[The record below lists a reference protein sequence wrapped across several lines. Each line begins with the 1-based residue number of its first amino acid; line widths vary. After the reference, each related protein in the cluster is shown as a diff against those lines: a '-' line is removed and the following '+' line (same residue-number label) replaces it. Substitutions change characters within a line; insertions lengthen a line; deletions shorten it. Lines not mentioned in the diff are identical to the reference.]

1 MKVGVIGTGV
11 MGSNHLRVIN
21 KINEIELTS
30 AVDINEDN
38 LDNNTKNFKVI
49 KENDYRN
56 IVDFVD
62 SVVISS
68 PTETHY
74 DIAKFFITKGKNV
87 LIEKPITYTIE
98 QADELIR
105 LANDNNVV
113 LAVGHIERFNPAV
126 IYIKKLIKNPLFI
139 EIQRL
144 GRFSMRSLDIDVILD
159 LMIHDLDI
167 ILQWDKSGVRD
178 IRISGIPVI
187 SRKVDIANARLEFN
201 SGLVAN
207 VTASRVS
214 QKKTRKLRIFQKNK
228 YFSIDYKKRI
238 VKYYELNGINIKEEI
253 PEIEDIEPLYSMWK
267 NFHEYC
273 KNKKGYIVSGKEG
286 RDALELALNISKN
299 IMNAKT

>member
-30 AVDINEDN
+30 AVDVNKEN
-38 LDNNTKNFKVI
+38 LDINTKDYKI
-49 KENDYRN
+49 RKENDYRK

-68 PTETHY
+68 PTETHF

-87 LIEKPITYTIE
+87 LIEKPITSTIE

-105 LANDNNVV
+105 LASDNNVV

-126 IYIKKLIKNPLFI
+126 IYIKELVEKPLFI

-144 GRFSMRSLDIDVILD
+144 GQFSMRSLDIDVILD

-167 ILQWDKSGVRD
+167 ILQWDKSGVKD

-187 SRKVDIANARLEFN
+187 SNKVDIANARLEFN

-207 VTASRVS
+207 ITASRVS

-228 YFSIDYKKRI
+228 YFSIDYKKRR
-238 VKYYELNGINIKEEI
+238 VKYYELKGIDIKEEI
-253 PEIEDIEPLYSMWK
+253 PEIEDIEPLYTMWK

-273 KNKKGYIVSGKEG
+273 NNKKGYIVSGREG
-286 RDALELALNISKN
+286 RDALELALNLSK
-299 IMNAKT
+299 KL